1 MMVRCKWI
9 KPARSEAYIG
19 WFVSSKGASC
29 FNRQTHFQEAVMH
42 DAHRFITHT
51 VTNQPPPLQDYN
63 AFELDTA
70 LKSAV
75 LREAGDWGAT
85 DLQIYGGIAGGELLE
100 LGFAANE
107 NKPRLRTFDRY
118 GHRIDEVE
126 FHPSYHRTM
135 SLAMQHGVHS
145 YAWRNRRPGAQ
156 VVRSA
161 LAYLHYQAEAGTSC
175 PLTMT
180 YAAVPALQHTPV
192 LAAQWLPRITS
203 PQYDARVLPADR
215 KGGCSMGMTEKQGGS
230 DVRANTTRAVSRG
243 DHYEIVGHKWF
254 FSAPMCDAWL
264 VLAQAEGGLSCFLMP
279 KLLADGTRNAIRIQR
294 LKDKL
299 GDWSNASSEVE
310 FHGAQAWL
318 VGAEGRGVATILEM
332 VALTRLDCMTGS
344 AGLMRQ
350 ALVQAIHHSRHRTA
364 FGRLLVD
371 QPLMQNVLADMALEV
386 EAAASLAMRTARAVD
401 EQDTAL
407 ARILTAVGKY
417 WNCKRAPALVNEA
430 QECLGG
436 AGYVEESILPRLYR
450 QAPLNSIWEGSG
462 NVQCLDVLRAF
473 SREPVSREAV
483 FAELGSAR
491 GANRAYDRELSALAA
506 LLGDAQLVESQSR
519 ALVERMALMLQA
531 AILIRAGDATVSDAF
546 VASRLDGGRGQAF
559 GTLAADL
566 PLRGLIDR
574 AWCG

>member
-1 MMVRCKWI
+1 
-9 KPARSEAYIG
+9 
-19 WFVSSKGASC
+19 
-29 FNRQTHFQEAVMH
+29 MH

-215 KGGCSMGMTEKQGGS
+215 KGGCTIGMGMTEKQGGS

>member
-1 MMVRCKWI
+1 
-9 KPARSEAYIG
+9 
-19 WFVSSKGASC
+19 
-29 FNRQTHFQEAVMH
+29 MH
-42 DAHRFITHT
+42 DADRFITHE
-51 VTNQPPPLQDYN
+51 VSNQPPPLQGYN
-63 AFELDTA
+63 AFELDAA

-75 LREAGDWGAT
+75 LREAGDWGLA
-85 DLQIYGGIAGGELLE
+85 DLQVYGGIAGGELLE

-107 NKPRLRTFDRY
+107 NKPKLKTFDRY

-126 FHPSYHRTM
+126 FHPAYHRTL

-145 YAWRNRRPGAQ
+145 YAWRHRRAGAQ

-180 YAAVPALQHTPV
+180 YAAVPALQHAPE
-192 LAAQWLPRITS
+192 LAEQWLPRITS
-203 PQYDARVLPADR
+203 LQYDSRVLPADQ
-215 KGGCSMGMTEKQGGS
+215 KLGCTIGMGMTEKQGGS
-230 DVRANTTRAVSRG
+230 DVRANTTRAFLRG

-310 FHGAQAWL
+310 FHGAHAQR

-350 ALVQAIHHSRHRTA
+350 ALVQAIHHAQHRAA

-371 QPLMQNVLADMALEV
+371 QPLMKNVLADMALEV
-386 EAAASLAMRTARAVD
+386 EAAAALAMRTARAVD
-401 EQDTAL
+401 EKHTAL

-473 SREPVSREAV
+473 SREPASREAV
-483 FAELGSAR
+483 FAELSSAR
-491 GANRAYDRELSALAA
+491 GANHAYDRELSTLTA
-506 LLGDAQLVESQSR
+506 LLGDAQLLESQSR
-519 ALVERMALMLQA
+519 ALVERMALMFQA
-531 AILIRAGDATVSDAF
+531 AILIRAGDSTVSDAF
-546 VASRLDGGRGQAF
+546 VASRLDGGRGQVF
-559 GTLAADL
+559 GTLTADL
-566 PLRGLIDR
+566 PLRALIDR
-574 AWCG
+574 AWPG

>member
-1 MMVRCKWI
+1 MH
-9 KPARSEAYIG
+9 
-19 WFVSSKGASC
+19 GA
-29 FNRQTHFQEAVMH
+29 
-42 DAHRFITHT
+42 DRFITHE
-51 VTNQPPPLQDYN
+51 VSNQPPPLQGYN
-63 AFELDTA
+63 AYALDAA

-75 LREAGDWGAT
+75 LREAGDWGES
-85 DLQIYGGIAGGELLE
+85 DLQAYGQVAGGELIE

-107 NKPRLRTFDRY
+107 NKPKLKTFDRY

-126 FHPSYHRTM
+126 FHPAYHRTM

-145 YAWRNRRPGAQ
+145 YAWRHPRAGAQ

-180 YAAVPALQHTPV
+180 YAAVPALQHAPT
-192 LAAQWLPRITS
+192 LAKQWLPKITS
-203 PQYDARVLPADR
+203 LQYDERVLSAEQKR
-215 KGGCSMGMTEKQGGS
+215 ACTIGMGMTEKQGGS
-230 DVRANTTRAVSRG
+230 DVRANTTRAFSHG

-264 VLAQAEGGLSCFLMP
+264 VLAQAGSGLSCFLMP
-279 KLLADGTRNAIRIQR
+279 KLLPDGTRNAIRIQR

-310 FHGAQAWL
+310 FHNAQAQL
-318 VGAEGRGVATILEM
+318 VGVEGRGVATILEM

-350 ALVQAIHHSRHRTA
+350 ALVQAIHHARHRMA

-386 EAAASLAMRTARAVD
+386 EAATALAMRTARAVD
-401 EQDTAL
+401 EKDTAL

-436 AGYVEESILPRLYR
+436 AGYVEESIFPRLYR

-473 SREPVSREAV
+473 SRESASREAV
-483 FAELGSAR
+483 FAELSSVR
-491 GANRAYDRELSALAA
+491 GANAAYDRELSALTA
-506 LLGDAQLVESQSR
+506 LLGDAQLLESQSR
-519 ALVERMALMLQA
+519 ALVERMALMFQA
-531 AILIRAGDATVSDAF
+531 AILIRAGNAMVSNAF
-546 VASRLDGGRGQAF
+546 VASRLDGGRGQVF
-559 GTLAADL
+559 GTLTADL
-566 PLRGLIDR
+566 PLRALIDR
-574 AWCG
+574 AWAS